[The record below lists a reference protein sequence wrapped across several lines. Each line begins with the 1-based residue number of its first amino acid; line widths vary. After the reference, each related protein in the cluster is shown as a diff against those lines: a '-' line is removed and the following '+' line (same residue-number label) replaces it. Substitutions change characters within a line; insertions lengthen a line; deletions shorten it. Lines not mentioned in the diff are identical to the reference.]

1 MAAIGLIET
10 RGLVGVIEAADA
22 AAKSAQV
29 ELLGIEQIGAGL
41 VSVRFSGEVA
51 AVQVAVDAGVQA
63 ALKVTEVI
71 SHLVIPAP
79 YLDLKD
85 LLHLDLKDLL
95 QGQVPAPP
103 AAAPQQ
109 AVAADALS
117 PDPSELHRLP
127 VVRLRQLVRQLAD
140 SALKGRQV
148 SRANKQALIDELR
161 RAWSSGA

>member
-51 AVQVAVDAGVQA
+51 AVQVAVDAGVHA

-71 SHLVIPAP
+71 SHHVIPAP
-79 YLDLKD
+79 
-85 LLHLDLKDLL
+85 HLDLKDLL
-95 QGQVPAPP
+95 QGQVPGAP

-109 AVAADALS
+109 AVAAAAMT

-127 VVRLRQLVRQLAD
+127 VVRLRQLVRQLPD

-148 SRANKQALIDELR
+148 SRANKQALVDELR
-161 RAWSSGA
+161 RVWSSDA

>member
-1 MAAIGLIET
+1 MAAIGLIEA

-22 AAKSAQV
+22 ASKSAQV

-51 AVQVAVDAGVQA
+51 AVQVAVEAGVHA

-71 SHLVIPAP
+71 SHHVIPAP
-79 YLDLKD
+79 
-85 LLHLDLKDLL
+85 HLDLKDLL
-95 QGQVPAPP
+95 QGQVPAAP

-109 AVAADALS
+109 AVGAAAMT

-127 VVRLRQLVRQLAD
+127 VVRLRQLVRQLPD

-148 SRANKQALIDELR
+148 SRANKQALVDELR
-161 RAWSSGA
+161 RVWSSGA

>member
-51 AVQVAVDAGVQA
+51 AVQVAVDAGVHA

-71 SHLVIPAP
+71 SHHVIPAP
-79 YLDLKD
+79 
-85 LLHLDLKDLL
+85 HLDLKDLL
-95 QGQVPAPP
+95 QGQVSAAP

-109 AVAADALS
+109 AVAAAAMT

>member
-71 SHLVIPAP
+71 SHHVIPAP
-79 YLDLKD
+79 
-85 LLHLDLKDLL
+85 HLDLKDLL
-95 QGQVPAPP
+95 QGQVPDTP

-109 AVAADALS
+109 AVAAAALT

-127 VVRLRQLVRQLAD
+127 VVRLRQLVRQLPD

>member
-71 SHLVIPAP
+71 SHHVIAAP
-79 YLDLKD
+79 
-85 LLHLDLKDLL
+85 HLDLKDLL

-103 AAAPQQ
+103 AAAPRQ
-109 AVAADALS
+109 AVAAAALT

-127 VVRLRQLVRQLAD
+127 VVRLRQLVRQLPD

-161 RAWSSGA
+161 RACSSGA